1 MQNIERDKNLCIQGQ
16 KGKERQTDFQ
26 SVRGQPQFPLSGVVG
41 SVPNLPKIIGQ
52 GERGAEGRV
61 LEVWFLC
68 ALCVQLLC
76 SETGVQQGNALRN
89 FARDALKEAVCRAKR

>member
-41 SVPNLPKIIGQ
+41 SAPNLPKIIGQ

-61 LEVWFLC
+61 LEVWFCVPFACSCC
-68 ALCVQLLC
+68 ARRRAFSRATR
-76 SETGVQQGNALRN
+76 SETSHEML
-89 FARDALKEAVCRAKR
+89 

>member
-41 SVPNLPKIIGQ
+41 SAPNLPKIIGQ

-61 LEVWFLC
+61 LEVWFFAPFACL
-68 ALCVQLLC
+68 LLC
-76 SETGVQQGNALRN
+76 SEMGVQQGNALRN
-89 FARDALKEAVCRAKR
+89 FARDALKEAVCCAKR